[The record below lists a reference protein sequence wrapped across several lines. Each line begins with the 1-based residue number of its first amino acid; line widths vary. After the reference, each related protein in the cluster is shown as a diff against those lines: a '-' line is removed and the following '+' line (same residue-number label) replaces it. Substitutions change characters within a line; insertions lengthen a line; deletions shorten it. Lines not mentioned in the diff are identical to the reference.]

1 MSLPRLVVTG
11 ASGFIGRHL
20 LESLKDHYRIH
31 ALARRSQVRCGA
43 PIHENITWHQ
53 VDIGYRKDL
62 RLVFEEIAN
71 DGGADAVLHLAAHYD
86 FSGEDHPEYHRTNVA
101 GLRNVL
107 NNCRTLKPGR
117 FIFSSS
123 VAASAFPRTGQ
134 TLNED
139 SPPDGDHIYAQ
150 TKAIGEAMLAE
161 YRDDFPSITI
171 RFAALFSDWC
181 EYPPLYM
188 FLRTWLSR
196 AWNRRLLGGRGE
208 SAIPYLHIKDAVSF
222 IGRLL
227 VVQETL
233 ANGEIVIASPDGSVS
248 HKALYSV
255 ATRYENEEA
264 KSPFHTP
271 RPLIL
276 PGIYIMGLLGRMM
289 REQPFEKPW
298 MAKYVDLKM
307 DVDAARTRQKMGW
320 EPRERLNILSRMP
333 FLIENLKYDP
343 VDWTRRN
350 RDAMK
355 LVRVRP
361 NLKIHS
367 LLEKHKDEIADTFI
381 ETLKKKYPSYK
392 SMGDQEHSWS
402 HRLIMRNLRNAIRLR
417 VKADFMSYCRDLADL
432 RLEQGFDGKEL
443 IGALYTLNEVCLE
456 VLSKDP
462 EAEDMKPYIPTCVTM
477 TIMFGID
484 QVKDKIDESPQAN
497 ADFQRPTGSSET
509 GPGCPL

>member
-1 MSLPRLVVTG
+1 MSLPRIVVTG

-62 RLVFEEIAN
+62 RLVFEQIAA
-71 DGGADAVLHLAAHYD
+71 DGGADVVLHLAAHYD
-86 FSGEDHPEYHRTNVA
+86 FSGEEHPEYHRTNVA

-107 NNCRTLKPGR
+107 NNCRVLKPGR

-123 VAASAFPRTGQ
+123 VAASAFPCAGGI
-134 TLNED
+134 LNED
-139 SPPDGDHIYAQ
+139 SPPDGDHVYAR

-161 YRDDFPSITI
+161 YSDDFPSVTI

-196 AWNRRLLGGRGE
+196 AWNRRMLGGRGE

-222 IGRLL
+222 IAQLL
-227 VVQETL
+227 VKHQSL
-233 ANGEIVIASPDGSVS
+233 DDGEIVIASPDGSIS
-248 HKALYSV
+248 HESLFSV
-255 ATRYENEEA
+255 ATTYENERA
-264 KSPFHTP
+264 KPPIHMP

-276 PGIYIMGLLGRMM
+276 PGIHVMSLLGRMM
-289 REQPFEKPW
+289 REEPFEKPW

-307 DVDAARTRQKMGW
+307 EIDASRTRKLLDW
-320 EPRERLNILSRMP
+320 EPRDRLGVLFRMP

-381 ETLKKKYPSYK
+381 QALKKKYPSYK
-392 SMGDQEHSWS
+392 SMGDQEHAWS

-443 IGALYTLNEVCLE
+443 IGALYTLNEVCLD
-456 VLSKDP
+456 VLGKDP
-462 EAEDMKPYIPTCVTM
+462 EADDMQPYIPTCITM

-484 QVKDKIDESPQAN
+484 QVKDKIDASPLDNFEPQRQA
-497 ADFQRPTGSSET
+497 GSSET

>member
-20 LESLKDHYRIH
+20 LAALMDDYHID

-43 PIHENITWHQ
+43 PFHKNITWHQ
-53 VDIGYRKDL
+53 VDIGYRQDL
-62 RLVFEEIAN
+62 RKVFTRIQA
-71 DGGADAVLHLAAHYD
+71 DGGADIVLHLAAHYD
-86 FSGEDHPEYHRTNVA
+86 FSGEEHPEYHRTNVA

-107 NNCRTLKPGR
+107 DNCRELKLQR

-123 VAASAFPRTGQ
+123 VAASKFPAPGAV
-134 TLNED
+134 LNEE
-139 SPPDGDHIYAQ
+139 SPPDGDHIYAK

-161 YRDDFPSITI
+161 YSEDFPSVII

-196 AWNRRLLGGRGE
+196 SWNKRVLGGRGE

-222 IGRLL
+222 ITRLL
-227 VVQETL
+227 VRHQ
-233 ANGEIVIASPDGSVS
+233 AFADGEVAIASPDGSIS
-248 HKALYSV
+248 HESLFTV
-255 ATRYENEEA
+255 ATSYSDEDAR
-264 KSPFHTP
+264 PPIHTP
-271 RPLIL
+271 KPLIL
-276 PGIYIMGLLGRMM
+276 PGIHIMGLVGHLM
-289 REQPFEKPW
+289 REKPFEKPW

-307 DVDAARTRQKMGW
+307 EVDASRTRQKLAW
-320 EPRERLNILSRMP
+320 EPRDRLGVLFRMP
-333 FLIENLKYDP
+333 FLIENEKYDP

-367 LLEKHKDEIADTFI
+367 LLEKHKDKIAETFI
-381 ETLKKKYPSYK
+381 ETLKEKYPSYK
-392 SMGDQEHSWS
+392 SMADKEHTWS
-402 HRLIMRNLRNAIRLR
+402 QRLIMRNLRSAIRLR
-417 VKADFMSYCRDLADL
+417 VKADFMSYCRDLAER
-432 RLEQGFDGKEL
+432 RLEEGFSGQEL
-443 IGALYTLNEVCLE
+443 IGALYNLNEVCLD
-456 VLSKDP
+456 VLGEDP
-462 EAEDMKPYIPTCVTM
+462 DADDMQPYIPACITM

-484 QVKDKIDESPQAN
+484 QVKEIIEENLQAG
-497 ADFQRPTGSSET
+497 TGSRPPDGPSAT
-509 GPGCPL
+509 GPECPS